1 MSDHRFGYIAL
12 AGIPNV
18 GKSTLLNSLMQQ
30 KISIISRR
38 PQTTRHRILGIVSG
52 ENYQI
57 AFVDIPG
64 IEPSPKGGL
73 DRVIRKTAMNSLSDV
88 DLILFMI
95 DHKGWH
101 EGSRKALED
110 VCSISKSVLLVI
122 NKIDKLENKAQLLP
136 LIEES
141 GKLHEFV
148 EIIPVQAT
156 SLSCPDD
163 FCVKLVPHLPAGGPG
178 FPDEMTTDRTREFQA
193 SEFVREQ
200 AYLLLGQEL
209 PYSISVETTRLETNE
224 KNILNIDATIWV
236 EKASQ
241 KSIVIGNQ
249 GNMLKR
255 IGTGARLQI
264 EKSFSQRVYLSLWVK
279 VKKSWSDRDMQLM
292 QFGYTEG

>member
-1 MSDHRFGYIAL
+1 MSEHRFGYVAL

-38 PQTTRHRILGIVSG
+38 PQTTRHRILGILSG
-52 ENYQI
+52 DNYQI

-95 DHKGWH
+95 DHKGWQK
-101 EGSRKALED
+101 GSRKALED
-110 VCSISKSVLLVI
+110 VCSANKPVLLVI

-136 LIEES
+136 LIDES
-141 GKLHEFV
+141 SKLHDFM
-148 EIIPVQAT
+148 EIIPVQAIN
-156 SLSCPDD
+156 LSHPDN
-163 FCVKLVPHLPAGGPG
+163 FCIKLVSHLPAGVPG

-200 AYLLLGQEL
+200 TYLLLGQEL
-209 PYSISVETTRLETNE
+209 PYSISVETMRFETNE

-241 KSIVIGNQ
+241 KSIVIGSQ

-264 EKSFSQRVYLSLWVK
+264 EKSFSQKVYLSLWVK
-279 VKKSWSDRDMQLM
+279 VKKSWSDRDTQLM